1 MFELLLVT
9 IRNFFVENFFVDIKC
24 LYSNQKYY
32 KNKFLSTMFYLFRF
46 CVPFYLT
53 KLVFG
58 FFNYQIIYAVD
69 GVHLISNIKT
79 NHILPIILKFELEQD
94 HLTCSNTKTKDIT
107 SLIKYYNSSL
117 PLKYILDDNNLIN
130 YEKIK
135 IKYINKGSMIEK
147 VLEVNNV
154 INLQLFKLFNQ

>member
-1 MFELLLVT
+1 MFELLLVS
-9 IRNFFVENFFVDIKC
+9 IRNFFVENFFVDAKC
-24 LYSNQKYY
+24 LYSNEKHY
-32 KNKFLSTMFYLFRF
+32 KNKFLSTIFYLFKF

-58 FFNYQIIYAVD
+58 FFNYQIIYVVD
-69 GVHLISNIKT
+69 GVHLITNIKT
-79 NHILPIILKFELEQD
+79 NHILPIILKFELSQGND
-94 HLTCSNTKTKDIT
+94 SNIKTQDIT

-117 PLKYILDDNNLIN
+117 PLKYVLDENKLLN

-147 VLEVNNV
+147 ILEVNNV